1 MTVKTVKNN
10 HGKYIVKAYSDLVN
24 RESADE
30 FMVAMESLRKD
41 GEKDVV
47 IDLTNIKMI
56 NSYGVGKIIMVY
68 KRLKDLGGELYLIL
82 PLPPMIQETFDSLRI
97 TNIFK
102 EYKV

>member
-1 MTVKTVKNN
+1 MAVQTVKSSD
-10 HGKYIVKAYSDLVN
+10 GKYIVKAYSDLVN

-30 FMVAMESLRKD
+30 FMEAIESLRKAD
-41 GEKDVV
+41 EKEVI
-47 IDLTNIKMI
+47 IDLTHIKMI

-68 KRLKDLGGELYLIL
+68 KRLKDVRGELYLIL

>member
-1 MTVKTVKNN
+1 MAVQTVKGSD
-10 HGKYIVKAYSDLVN
+10 GKYIVKAYSDLVN

-30 FMVAMESLRKD
+30 FMEAIESLRKAD
-41 GEKDVV
+41 EKEVI
-47 IDLTNIKMI
+47 IDLTHIKMI

-68 KRLKDLGGELYLIL
+68 KRLKDVRGELYLIF

-102 EYKV
+102 EYKA